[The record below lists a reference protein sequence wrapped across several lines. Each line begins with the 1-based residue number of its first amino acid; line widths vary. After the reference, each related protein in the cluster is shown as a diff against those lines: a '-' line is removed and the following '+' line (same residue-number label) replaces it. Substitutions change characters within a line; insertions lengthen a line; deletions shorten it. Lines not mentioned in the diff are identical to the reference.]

1 MAELINVKDWALS
14 ITNELSKI
22 SALETKEEVQSL
34 LLKVADELEWFL
46 QGFQDLQKDLTGAQ
60 MHRSIVRKY
69 RRQIIVDDKTDLQVL
84 HERYEEEKETAQEKA
99 LYTNLLNYM
108 IGGYYL
114 LNKIRDILME
124 PITYAI
130 GFQDESGKMVY
141 VQGLELEQLL
151 GGAASLSSRV
161 RLTTNNFARLE
172 IDVKELIKDLTV
184 TQADDDELYRDIVN
198 YTEQHTLYKYTDR
211 KGKQRG
217 QKYSGGHLW
226 EAYRYMKLYQ
236 IPFSEQSFL
245 SAYEQ
250 ARRGNLIYTKGGDVL
265 AEQDKYGTS
274 FALSSM
280 ATINTQI
287 QEVII
292 ALRQSSMEDVFTS
305 LKSVFIQQVS
315 DDVDI
320 TLQNYV
326 NKDTEKLMSILKLK

>member
-22 SALETKEEVQSL
+22 SSLETKEEVQSL
-34 LLKVADELEWFL
+34 LLQVADELEWFL
-46 QGFQDLQKDLTGAQ
+46 QGFQNLQKDLTGAQ

-69 RRQIIVDDKTDLQVL
+69 RRQIIVDEKTDLQIL

-130 GFQDESGKMVY
+130 GFQDENGKMVY

-151 GGAASLSSRV
+151 KGAASLSSRV

-184 TQADDDELYRDIVN
+184 IQAEDDNLYNDIIA
-198 YTEQHTLYKYTDR
+198 YTKQNVKYEFIDR
-211 KGKQRG
+211 KGKTR
-217 QKYSGGHLW
+217 KVNYSGGHLW

-265 AEQDKYGTS
+265 AEQDKYGTT

-280 ATINTQI
+280 ATINIQI

-292 ALRQSSMEDVFTS
+292 ALRQNSMEDVFTS
-305 LKSVFIQQVS
+305 LKNVFIQQVS

-320 TLQNYV
+320 TLQNYI